1 MIFYILLWKLLYQ
14 PLRSHTDQS
23 TAFSI
28 NFVGAIFV
36 FDFVYVRYNLI
47 KLIETVRTEA
57 SGDLIRTEIEKR
69 NLE

>member
-1 MIFYILLWKLLYQ
+1 MEIVI
-14 PLRSHTDQS
+14 PSLRSHTDQS

-47 KLIETVRTEA
+47 KLIGIVRTEA
-57 SGDLIRTEIEKR
+57 SGDSIRTEIE
-69 NLE
+69 N